1 MINIKFTRKN
11 GMITRFVITGHA
23 FDGKHA
29 HDIVCAGV
37 SSLAITTVNSLE
49 SLAHF
54 QPLVEIDAVDG
65 GFLDCEIIAELS
77 DKQKEIAQ
85 ILLQNLENGVSA
97 IADEAEYRNFISVI
111 DHDL

>member
-11 GMITRFVITGHA
+11 HQITRFVITGHA
-23 FDGKHA
+23 FNGETA

-54 QPLVEIDAVDG
+54 QPLVEVDEVEG
-65 GFLDCEIIAELS
+65 GFLDCEILS
-77 DKQKEIAQ
+77 DLTDKQSEIAQ
-85 ILLQNLENGVSA
+85 ILLQNLENGVKA
-97 IADEAEYRNFISVI
+97 IADEAEYSSFIKVT
-111 DHDL
+111 